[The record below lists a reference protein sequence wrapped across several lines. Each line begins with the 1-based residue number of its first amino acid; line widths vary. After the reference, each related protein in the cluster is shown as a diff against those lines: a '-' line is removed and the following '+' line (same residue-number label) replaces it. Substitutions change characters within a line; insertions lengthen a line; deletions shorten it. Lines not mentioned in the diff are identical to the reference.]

1 MQQSSCCKLP
11 VIFPVALEFCRNWI
25 TVFFHT
31 IYMEVQCFIHITFQ
45 FIQRLSGR
53 NTGDIFVYRSGCIII
68 GVINQYSYFTHNPI
82 LLFGFPSGL
91 FPNTIQYFLLKGNR
105 GFFVHSN
112 ASLFCRVLELPMAPS
127 LCYQIPAVCFKQ
139 VDNFFHLV
147 SSHNIIDGSKI

>member
-11 VIFPVALEFCRNWI
+11 VIFPVALEFCRNGI
-25 TVFFHT
+25 SIFFHT
-31 IYMEVQCFIHITFQ
+31 IYMEVQSFIHITLQ
-45 FIQRLSGR
+45 LIQSLSGR

-68 GVINQYSYFTHNPI
+68 GVINQYSYFAHNPI

-91 FPNTIQYFLLKGNR
+91 FPNTIQYFLLQCYGRLIVN
-105 GFFVHSN
+105 SYP
-112 ASLFCRVLELPMAPS
+112 SLFCRVLELPMAPS

-147 SSHNIIDGSKI
+147 SSHCIIDGSKI